1 MVPITSEGIRRM
13 RGMDCSEARHVLWPP
28 ERPRLAEAEVLEARR
43 HVQGCPACESY
54 LAQDRALL
62 DAYDRKS
69 PERAPQILRERVFDA
84 LALERAKGLGLTPSG
99 GADASAAAE
108 APAGVERLPR
118 RQVSRLWILAAAASL
133 AGLMAGG
140 SVVFLQSVTESRND
154 GGLFAEDYLR
164 RAVAQERIVS
174 SDAAEISRFLT
185 RELGQAIRPLQVA
198 GLRLTGAEICLIE
211 GRRGAMIQYVE
222 DGREISH
229 YLIPREGT
237 QARNP
242 EPAAAWSSGGS
253 AGGPVLIT
261 WATAEIEQALVGEV
275 PEAHLM
281 ELARNASL

>member
-1 MVPITSEGIRRM
+1 MNDM
-13 RGMDCSEARHVLWPP
+13 NCSEARHALWPP

-54 LAQDRALL
+54 LAQDRRLL
-62 DAYDRKS
+62 EAYDRAGK
-69 PERAPQILRERVFDA
+69 EQAPQILRERVFDA
-84 LALERAKGLGLTPSG
+84 LARERSIGLTPSG
-99 GADASAAAE
+99 GADASAVAE
-108 APAGVERLPR
+108 APAGVEGPAR
-118 RQVSRLWILAAAASL
+118 RNVSRRWILAAAVSV
-133 AGLMAGG
+133 AGLLAGG
-140 SVVFLQSVTESRND
+140 SVVSLRNVPDALND

-174 SDAAEISRFLT
+174 SDAAEVSRFLT
-185 RELGQAIRPLQVA
+185 RELGRPIRPLQVA

-237 QARNP
+237 QPRDP
-242 EPAAAWSSGGS
+242 EPAAAWSSSGS
-253 AGGPVLIT
+253 AGGPALIT
-261 WATAEIEQALVGEV
+261 WATVEIEQALVGEV
-275 PEAHLM
+275 PEAHLV

>member
-1 MVPITSEGIRRM
+1 MVPITTEGIRRM
-13 RGMDCSEARHVLWPP
+13 NDMNCSEARHALWPP

-54 LAQDRALL
+54 LAQDRRLL
-62 DAYDRKS
+62 EAYDRAGK
-69 PERAPQILRERVFDA
+69 ERAPQILRERVFDA
-84 LALERAKGLGLTPSG
+84 LARERSKGLGLTPSG
-99 GADASAAAE
+99 GADASAVAE
-108 APAGVERLPR
+108 APAGVEGPAR
-118 RQVSRLWILAAAASL
+118 RNVSRRWILAAAVSV
-133 AGLMAGG
+133 AGLLAGG
-140 SVVFLQSVTESRND
+140 SVVSLRNVPD
-154 GGLFAEDYLR
+154 ALNGGGLFAEDYLR

-174 SDAAEISRFLT
+174 SDAAEVSRFLT
-185 RELGQAIRPLQVA
+185 RELGRSIRPLQVA

-237 QARNP
+237 QPRDP
-242 EPAAAWSSGGS
+242 EPAVAWSSSGS
-253 AGGPVLIT
+253 AGGPALIT

-275 PEAHLM
+275 PEAHLV

>member
-1 MVPITSEGIRRM
+1 MEGM
-13 RGMDCSEARHVLWPP
+13 NCSEARYALWPP

-54 LAQDRALL
+54 LAQDRSLL
-62 DAYDRKS
+62 DAYQRAGK
-69 PERAPQILRERVFDA
+69 ERAPQILRERVFDA
-84 LALERAKGLGLTPSG
+84 LARERAKGLGLTPSG
-99 GADASAAAE
+99 GADASAVAE
-108 APAGVERLPR
+108 VPPGVEGPPMKN
-118 RQVSRLWILAAAASL
+118 VSRRWILAAAASV
-133 AGLMAGG
+133 AGLIAGG
-140 SVVFLQSVTESRND
+140 SVVFLQSATESRNR

-185 RELGQAIRPLQVA
+185 RELGRAIRPLQVA

-237 QARNP
+237 EPRDP
-242 EPAAAWSSGGS
+242 EPAAAWRSSGS
-253 AGGPVLIT
+253 AGGPSLIT
-261 WATAEIEQALVGEV
+261 WATDEIEQALVGEI